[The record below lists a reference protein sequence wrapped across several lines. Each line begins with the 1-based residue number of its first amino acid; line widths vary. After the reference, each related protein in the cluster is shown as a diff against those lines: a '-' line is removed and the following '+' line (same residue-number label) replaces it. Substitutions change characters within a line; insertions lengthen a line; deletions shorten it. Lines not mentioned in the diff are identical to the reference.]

1 MKRISLYLFLWA
13 GIFLLQSCTSKRIS
27 QGKTPI
33 SVATIA
39 PQGEE
44 QKSPSM
50 QVSTPPQEKEK
61 QNKLA
66 QKISSLQRGKNAILL
81 VAFGST
87 WQEAHNA
94 YNALQREL
102 THTFNAATMGESA
115 PQDVYLA
122 FTSEMCIQ
130 RCQQKGL
137 GDFYFPHTWLAA
149 LAQAGYTSIV
159 VQSLHVA
166 QGKEYLD
173 LVQEVNS
180 FTQAYPSIDIALQG
194 PLLDHAPEVAK
205 ILCKSYESELKS
217 GATLLFMGHGT
228 PKKYDIGGRE
238 EIHLLF
244 EQELQKQAP
253 RCFVATVDTEGN
265 LLEDTIAR
273 MQKKGIKGGKV
284 ICIPLMTIAGD
295 HAHNDM
301 QGGDE
306 DTPEAESWRA
316 ELIKTGYQC
325 SKEDCRLIGLIEMP
339 EIVQFLERQLEK
351 QITRKR

>member
-1 MKRISLYLFLWA
+1 MKRISLYLLLWA
-13 GIFLLQSCTSKRIS
+13 ALCLLQSCTSRRLNP
-27 QGKTPI
+27 GKAP
-33 SVATIA
+33 SATEQIA
-39 PQGEE
+39 PEGEGA
-44 QKSPSM
+44 QSPSRTTP
-50 QVSTPPQEKEK
+50 TPPQEKGI

-87 WQEAHNA
+87 WQGAHNA

-102 THTFNAATMGESA
+102 THTFNAATTGESA

-122 FTSEMCIQ
+122 FTSGMCIQ

-137 GDFYFPHTWLAA
+137 GDFYSPHTWLAA

-166 QGKEYLD
+166 QGKEFLD
-173 LVQEVNS
+173 LAQEVNS
-180 FTQAYPSIDIALQG
+180 FTQAHPSIEVSLQG
-194 PLLDHAPEVAK
+194 PLLDHAPEVVK

-228 PKKYDIGGRE
+228 PKKYDLGGRE

-244 EQELQKQAP
+244 EEELQKRAP
-253 RCFVATVDTEGN
+253 RYFVATVDTEGN
-265 LLEDTIAR
+265 LLEDAIAR
-273 MQKKGIKGGKV
+273 MQKKGIKGGRV

-316 ELIKTGYQC
+316 ELVKAGYQC

-339 EIVQFLERQLEK
+339 EVVQLLERQLEK

>member
-1 MKRISLYLFLWA
+1 
-13 GIFLLQSCTSKRIS
+13 
-27 QGKTPI
+27 
-33 SVATIA
+33 
-39 PQGEE
+39 
-44 QKSPSM
+44 
-50 QVSTPPQEKEK
+50 
-61 QNKLA
+61 
-66 QKISSLQRGKNAILL
+66 
-81 VAFGST
+81 
-87 WQEAHNA
+87 
-94 YNALQREL
+94 
-102 THTFNAATMGESA
+102 
-115 PQDVYLA
+115 
-122 FTSEMCIQ
+122 MCIQ
-130 RCQQKGL
+130 RCRQKGL
-137 GDFYFPHTWLAA
+137 GDFYSPHTWLAA
-149 LAQAGYTSIV
+149 LAQTGYTSIV

-173 LVQEVNS
+173 LVQEVNA

-265 LLEDTIAR
+265 LLEDAIAR

-339 EIVQFLERQLEK
+339 EVVQFLERQLEK

>member
-1 MKRISLYLFLWA
+1 MKRISHYLFFIWA
-13 GIFLLQSCTSKRIS
+13 GIFLLQACISKKIS
-27 QGKTPI
+27 QEKARQASLT
-33 SVATIA
+33 
-39 PQGEE
+39 
-44 QKSPSM
+44 QKN
-50 QVSTPPQEKEK
+50 T
-61 QNKLA
+61 
-66 QKISSLQRGKNAILL
+66 SLQRGNEAILL

-94 YNALQREL
+94 YNALQRQL
-102 THTFNAATMGESA
+102 TQTFNSTSTVKNT

-122 FTSEMCIQ
+122 FTSGMCIQ

-137 GDFYFPHTWLAA
+137 GDFYSPHTWLAA
-149 LAQAGYTSIV
+149 LAQTGYTSIV

-173 LVQEVNS
+173 LAQEVNT
-180 FTQAYPSIDIALQG
+180 FAQAHPSINIALQG

-205 ILCKSYESELKS
+205 ILCKSYERELKS

-238 EIHLLF
+238 ETHLLF

-253 RCFVATVDTEGN
+253 RCFVATIDTEGN
-265 LLEDTIAR
+265 LLEDAIAR
-273 MQKKGIKGGKV
+273 MQKKGIKRGKV

-301 QGGDE
+301 RGGEE

-316 ELIKTGYQC
+316 ELVKAGYQC

-339 EIVQFLERQLEK
+339 EVVQFIEQQLEK
-351 QITRKR
+351 QVTHTR